1 MWGESLM
8 IDRSRTLAGSTS
20 SPSCRDTGAA
30 SEAGSTDPVALP
42 ISCAGSD
49 GRVRPLSIEAQ
60 QQRNDSAIQALD
72 VVEEIVDETDSD
84 EVWREVFRD
93 IDASRP
99 HRKLFE
105 WMY

>member
-1 MWGESLM
+1 M
-8 IDRSRTLAGSTS
+8 D
-20 SPSCRDTGAA
+20 
-30 SEAGSTDPVALP
+30 
-42 ISCAGSD
+42 SD

-84 EVWREVFRD
+84 EVWREDFRD
-93 IDASRP
+93 IDANRP

-105 WMY
+105 GMY